1 MTSPEEPRDRSLES
15 RLKALLEQ
23 AAMERDPDKLL
34 VLTSEISQLV
44 DREVKKKE
52 GDSAA

>member
-1 MTSPEEPRDRSLES
+1 MTSPKEPRDRSLES

-23 AAMERDPDKLL
+23 AAVERDPDKLL

-44 DREVKKKE
+44 DRAGKQTK
-52 GDSAA
+52 DNSAA